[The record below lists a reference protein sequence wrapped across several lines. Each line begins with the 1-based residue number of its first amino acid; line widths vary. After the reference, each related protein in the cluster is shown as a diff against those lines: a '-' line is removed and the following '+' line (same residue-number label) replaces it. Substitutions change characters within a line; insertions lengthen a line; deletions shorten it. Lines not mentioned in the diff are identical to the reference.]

1 VTVQRQLAL
10 LADVKIVAFTTFL
23 IGPAATQYLADM
35 GADVVKVEEPHRG
48 PHERHWS
55 GAGTFLDDVSVF
67 FLMSNRNVRSVGL
80 DLKHPRGRQA
90 ALDLC
95 RDADVV
101 VTNFR
106 PGVMERLGLGY
117 EALREQK
124 PDLIWA
130 CASGYGSDGPFSDLP
145 GQDLLVQSISGLPS
159 VSGSAGGPP
168 IPTGAAIVDQH
179 SATLLALGILGALH
193 HRDVTGEGQRV
204 EVTMVQAALDL
215 QAEALSYHLNGGE
228 LRRPSNGLAS
238 SYHEGPYGFYAVQDG
253 YVALSMS
260 PIARISAALG
270 DPTELQ
276 ALLDPADAFAR
287 REEIYAALAP
297 LLRGHARA
305 ELVEL
310 LRSHGVWCAPV
321 NSWDEMPDD
330 PIVAQLDPFER
341 FEHPQAGAVRVV
353 RHPIAYSSGT
363 AAVRRTPPGL
373 GEHTDEVLGAAGYD
387 ADELARLRE
396 ERVVA

>member
-1 VTVQRQLAL
+1 MDRQLGL
-10 LADVKIVAFTTFL
+10 LADVKVVAFTTFL

-35 GADVVKVEEPHRG
+35 GADVVKVEEPHHG

-55 GAGTFLDDVSVF
+55 GAGTFLNDVSVF

-90 ALDLC
+90 AMELC
-95 RDADVV
+95 KRADVV

-106 PGVMERLGLGY
+106 PGVMERLGLGW
-117 EALREQK
+117 EEMRAQK

-130 CASGYGSDGPFSDLP
+130 CASGYGSDSPYRDLP

-159 VSGSAGGPP
+159 VSGRAGGPP
-168 IPTGAAIVDQH
+168 VAAGAAIVDQH
-179 SATLLALGILGALH
+179 SATLLAMGILGALH

-215 QAEALSYHLNGGE
+215 QAEALSYHLNGEG
-228 LRRPSNGLAS
+228 LRRPSTGLAT
-238 SYHEGPYGFYAVQDG
+238 SYHEGPYGFYEVEDG
-253 YVALSMS
+253 HVALSMS
-260 PIARISAALG
+260 PVALISRALG
-270 DPTELQ
+270 EPEVLGP
-276 ALLDPADAFAR
+276 LSDPADAFAR

-297 LLRGHARA
+297 LLRAHTREA
-305 ELVEL
+305 LVER

-330 PIVAQLDPFER
+330 PVVAHLDPIKR
-341 FEHPQAGAVRVV
+341 IEHPQAGEVRVV
-353 RHPIAYSSGT
+353 GHPISFSSGE
-363 AAVRRTPPGL
+363 AAVRRMPPSL
-373 GEHTDEVLGAAGYD
+373 GEHTDEVLKEAGYD
-387 ADELARLRE
+387 DAALTDLRA

>member
-1 VTVQRQLAL
+1 MDGQLGL
-10 LADVKIVAFTTFL
+10 LADVRIVAFTTFL
-23 IGPAATQYLADM
+23 VGPAATQYLADM
-35 GADVVKVEEPHRG
+35 GADVVKVEEPHHG

-55 GAGTFLDDVSVF
+55 GAGTFLNDVSVF

-117 EALREQK
+117 EVLREQK

-130 CASGYGSDGPFSDLP
+130 SASGYGSDGPYSGLP
-145 GQDLLVQSISGLPS
+145 GQDLLVQAMAGLPS
-159 VSGSAGGPP
+159 VSGRAGGPP
-168 IPTGAAIVDQH
+168 VAAGAAIVDQH
-179 SATLLALGILGALH
+179 SATLLAMGILAALH
-193 HRDVTGEGQRV
+193 HRDVTGEGQQL

-215 QAEALSYHLNGGE
+215 QAEALSYHLNGPG
-228 LRRPSNGLAS
+228 LRRSSVGLAT
-238 SYHEGPYGFYAVQDG
+238 SYHEGPYGFYEVQDG

-260 PIARISAALG
+260 PVALISRALG
-270 DPTELQ
+270 EPAEL
-276 ALLDPADAFAR
+276 ADLLDPADAFSR
-287 REEIYAALAP
+287 RDEIYEAIEP
-297 LLRGHARA
+297 LLVRYTRESAID
-305 ELVEL
+305 L

-330 PIVAQLDPFER
+330 PIVAHLQPIQEM
-341 FEHPQAGAVRVV
+341 EHPEAGTVRVV
-353 RHPIAYSSGT
+353 AHPINFSSGR
-363 AAVRRTPPGL
+363 AGVRRTPPAL
-373 GEHTDEVLGAAGYD
+373 GEHTQEALAEVGYD
-387 ADELARLRE
+387 ESTLAELRE
-396 ERVVA
+396 EKATA

>member
-1 VTVQRQLAL
+1 VDKQLGL

-35 GADVVKVEEPHRG
+35 GADVIKVEEPHRG

-55 GAGTFLDDVSVF
+55 GAGTFLNEESVF

-95 RDADVV
+95 KEADVV

-124 PDLIWA
+124 PDLIYA
-130 CASGYGSDGPFSDLP
+130 SASGYGSDGPASKLP
-145 GQDLLVQSISGLPS
+145 GQDLLLQATMGLPS
-159 VSGSAGGPP
+159 ITGTAGGPP
-168 IPTGAAIVDQH
+168 VAPGAAIVDQH

-193 HRDVTGEGQRV
+193 RRSVTGEGECL

-215 QAEALSYHLNGGE
+215 QSEAFSYHLNGPG
-228 LRRPSNGLAS
+228 LRRPTAALAT

-253 YVALSMS
+253 YVALSLS
-260 PIARISAALG
+260 PMALISEALG
-270 DPTELQ
+270 APAEL
-276 ALLDPADAFAR
+276 APLLDPADAFAK
-287 REEIYAALAP
+287 REEIYTALSP
-297 LLRGHARA
+297 LLAGHARD
-305 ELVEL
+305 ELVTL

-321 NSWDEMPDD
+321 NSLDEMQVD
-330 PIVAQLDPFER
+330 PAVAHIAPIEQ
-341 FEHPQAGAVRVV
+341 FEHPRAGTVRVV
-353 RHPIAYSSGT
+353 GHPIRYRSGK
-363 AAVRRTPPGL
+363 AAVRRTPPAL
-373 GEHTDEVLGAAGYD
+373 GQDTAEVLGDVGYD
-387 ADELARLRE
+387 ERALAELRD

>member
-1 VTVQRQLAL
+1 VGKPLEL
-10 LADVKIVAFTTFL
+10 LSDVRIVAFTTFL

-55 GAGTFLDDVSVF
+55 GAGTFLNDVSVF

-117 EALREQK
+117 ETLREQK
-124 PDLIWA
+124 PDLIYA
-130 CASGYGSDGPFSDLP
+130 CASGYGSDGPYSDLP
-145 GQDLLVQSISGLPS
+145 GQDLLLQAITGLPS
-159 VSGSAGGPP
+159 VSGRADGPP
-168 IPTGAAIVDQH
+168 IAAGAAIVDQH
-179 SATLLALGILGALH
+179 SATLLALGILAALH
-193 HRDVTGEGQRV
+193 RRDVTGDGERL

-215 QAEALSYHLNGGE
+215 QSEALSYHLNGPG
-228 LRRPSNGLAS
+228 LRRSAAGLAT
-238 SYHEGPYGFYAVQDG
+238 SYHEGPYGFYEVRDG
-253 YVALSMS
+253 YVALSLS
-260 PIARISAALG
+260 PMRLISEALG
-270 DPTELQ
+270 EPAQL
-276 ALLDPADAFAR
+276 ASLLDPADAFTL

-297 LLRGHARA
+297 LLCDHTRA
-305 ELVEL
+305 SLVEL
-310 LRSHGVWCAPV
+310 LRGHGVWCAPV
-321 NSWDEMPDD
+321 NSWDEMPSD
-330 PIVAQLDPFER
+330 PVVAQLEPIQR
-341 FEHPQAGAVRVV
+341 IEHPQAGEVRVV
-353 RHPIAYSSGT
+353 GHPIAFASGE
-363 AAVRRTPPGL
+363 AAVRRTPPAL
-373 GEHTDEVLGAAGYD
+373 GEHTDEVLSALGYD
-387 ADELARLRE
+387 ERMLAELRE